1 MLLSLTLLA
10 TVAGIVPPVAPTVD
24 AASAELRGGTL
35 AVQVETSG
43 PVASTDVRTK
53 ILAHSFV
60 VYLGGARVRP
70 DRIHLGTEIQA
81 VVAYSRLT
89 YAKLEVPLHAGLGC
103 AGPVSVTT
111 GPDWV
116 RAEIGCARGPSATD
130 QKPTESRSAP
140 EGRPTLAPPPPKAKI
155 ETKTETKIE
164 TAPLAVPLPAARP
177 QALTPV
183 LLRVS
188 PLPAPGPAVP
198 APTAAAPAMTSPTA
212 APETGGHSGLI
223 ACLLLLLA
231 GAAFGLWKRRSA
243 PLDRRIRILETASLG
258 PKRALILAE
267 INGVTM
273 VIGSSEA
280 GISLLTAPTPA
291 TNDGAIPSN
300 EAAADEGDSTFGGR
314 AASHSLAQSGALHR
328 LFPKIGSE
336 PAASEAEAG
345 ERAEDALFASMLAET
360 MEDQELRQRLSNG
373 FSGKTS

>member
-1 MLLSLTLLA
+1 MLLSLSLTLLA
-10 TVAGIVPPVAPTVD
+10 TVAGIVPPAAPTVD
-24 AASAELRGGTL
+24 AASAELRAGTL
-35 AVQVETSG
+35 TVQVETSG

-53 ILAHSFV
+53 VLAHSFV

-70 DRIHLGTEIQA
+70 DRIHLGTEAQA

-89 YAKLEVPLHAGLGC
+89 YAKLEVPLQAGLGC

-116 RAEIGCARGPSATD
+116 HAEIGCARRPSETD
-130 QKPTESRSAP
+130 QNPTESRAP
-140 EGRPTLAPPPPKAKI
+140 SVARATLAPPPPKTRI
-155 ETKTETKIE
+155 EL
-164 TAPLAVPLPAARP
+164 APIAAPALAARP
-177 QALTPV
+177 EARTPV
-183 LLRVS
+183 LMRVS
-188 PLPAPGPAVP
+188 PLSPSAPAAAAPAVTS
-198 APTAAAPAMTSPTA
+198 PTAAAPESRGHTA
-212 APETGGHSGLI
+212 LI
-223 ACLLLLLA
+223 VCLLLLLA

-267 INGVTM
+267 VNGVTM
-273 VIGSSEA
+273 VIGASEA
-280 GISLLTAPTPA
+280 GIALLTTPTPA

-300 EAAADEGDSTFGGR
+300 EAAAADEQDSSFGAR
-314 AASHSLAQSGALHR
+314 ATSHALAQSGALHR
-328 LFPKIGSE
+328 LFPKIGSQ
-336 PAASEAEAG
+336 PAAGEAEAG